1 MTQIDTIRHKYTQI
15 DTYSHTIP
23 HNMTHSWVGHKNHIY
38 IYISIYIYTI
48 FSFISIHSNIQRRT
62 TTNTTTQQ
70 PQKKNSSIKKQNKT
84 KKIHSIIHSKEKNHS
99 IIQKN
104 SQKPIEI
111 TIYRKFNEIHQ
122 IPGVP
127 KNTIFTDFQAF

>member
-23 HNMTHSWVGHKNHIY
+23 HNMTHSWVGHKKSHIY
-38 IYISIYIYTI
+38 IYIYIYIQS
-48 FSFISIHSNIQRRT
+48 FHSFIESNNSTFIHDS
-62 TTNTTTQQ
+62 Q
-70 PQKKNSSIKKQNKT
+70 PQQHSFQKILQSKNKT

-104 SQKPIEI
+104 S
-111 TIYRKFNEIHQ
+111 
-122 IPGVP
+122 
-127 KNTIFTDFQAF
+127 

>member
-23 HNMTHSWVGHKNHIY
+23 HNMTHSWVGHKKSHIY
-38 IYISIYIYTI
+38 IYIYIYIQS
-48 FSFISIHSNIQRRT
+48 FHSFIDSIINGSHIEPHSHNQHSFKKKFFNQKT
-62 TTNTTTQQ
+62 K
-70 PQKKNSSIKKQNKT
+70 QKKKSFN
-84 KKIHSIIHSKEKNHS
+84 HSKKFKS
-99 IIQKN
+99 FIQIKKN

-111 TIYRKFNEIHQ
+111 TIYRKINEIHQ